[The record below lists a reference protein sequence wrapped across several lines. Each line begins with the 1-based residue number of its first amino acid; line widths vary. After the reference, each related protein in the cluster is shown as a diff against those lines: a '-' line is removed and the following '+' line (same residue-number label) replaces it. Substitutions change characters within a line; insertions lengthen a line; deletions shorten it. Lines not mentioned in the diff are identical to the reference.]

1 MKEKKAA
8 KPQKEPA
15 PRPRVRP
22 VDKTAEVSKIL
33 DEAIVVKKEN
43 KRVKEQMD
51 GLIKDNQELMAKMK
65 AAAESFENLVQGLN
79 GKLGDIVNIQ
89 ADAQENPLGAV
100 QGIAKE
106 GLQAIEKWSHSG
118 FLKVK
123 NASSPATTAPGS
135 GPAAATKQATPET
148 PPKPEPATAKKE

>member
-1 MKEKKAA
+1 MGAEK
-8 KPQKEPA
+8 A

-22 VDKTAEVSKIL
+22 VDKTAEVSKTL

-43 KRVKEQMD
+43 KRIKEQMD
-51 GLIKDNQELMAKMK
+51 GLISDKQELMSKMSS
-65 AAAESFENLVQGLN
+65 AGESFKNLVEGLN

-118 FLKVK
+118 FLKGTHL
-123 NASSPATTAPGS
+123 SSPPKPAPGS
-135 GPAAATKQATPET
+135 G
-148 PPKPEPATAKKE
+148 

>member
-1 MKEKKAA
+1 
-8 KPQKEPA
+8 
-15 PRPRVRP
+15 
-22 VDKTAEVSKIL
+22 
-33 DEAIVVKKEN
+33 
-43 KRVKEQMD
+43 MD

-118 FLKVK
+118 FLKIK
-123 NASSPATTAPGS
+123 NASSPATPAPGA
-135 GPAAATKQATPET
+135 AAATKQASPET
-148 PPKPEPATAKKE
+148 PPKPELSATAKKE